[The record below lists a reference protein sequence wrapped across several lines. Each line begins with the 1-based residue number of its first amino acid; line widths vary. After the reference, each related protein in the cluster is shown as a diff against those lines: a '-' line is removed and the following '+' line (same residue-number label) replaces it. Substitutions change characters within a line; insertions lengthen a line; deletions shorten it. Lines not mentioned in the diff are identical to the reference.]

1 MIVDKKNGSVISDN
15 QPNAASTNQDSE
27 SSGGK
32 IPKILEYN
40 SVMQILE
47 AIKQILRNV
56 TWEYG
61 VEGSPLVFKTVQ
73 RDTGQ
78 YNRIVTKNHNNEYT
92 LGFPAAF
99 YHLINWRYLTS
110 AKRINEGRAEL
121 RIKFILNRLNPNDDY
136 HDVDVEYV
144 AERIHETIQQEIPNY
159 PCLQERC
166 QLEYI
171 DPMESFDH
179 GLQPCW
185 MTYEIWFKADNVW
198 FDRNRIEKYVVMPP
212 FTNHS
217 DQDETIPD
225 INPDNHTNANHP
237 LPWEEGSGYKP
248 SVDDIKPSDDGE

>member
-1 MIVDKKNGSVISDN
+1 MIVDKKNGSVVSNN
-15 QPNAASTNQDSE
+15 QSSQSVQSE
-27 SSGGK
+27 EKKVG
-32 IPKILEYN
+32 IPKLLTYN
-40 SVMQILE
+40 AVMDILE
-47 AIKQILRNV
+47 AIKQILRKV

-61 VEGSPLVFKTVQ
+61 VEGSPLIFKTVQ

-78 YNRIVTKNHNNEYT
+78 YNRIVSKKENSEYT

-136 HDVDVEYV
+136 HDMDVEYV
-144 AERIHETIQQEIPNY
+144 AERIHETIQEEIPNY

-179 GLQPCW
+179 ALQPCW
-185 MTYEIWFKADNVW
+185 ITYEVWFKANNVW
-198 FDRNRIEKYVVMPP
+198 YDRNRIEKYVVMPP

-217 DQDETIPD
+217 DQDPTIEG
-225 INPDNHTNANHP
+225 INPDGHTNANHP
-237 LPWEEGSGYKP
+237 TPWEESTGYRP
-248 SVDDIKPSDDGE
+248 SVEDQSEDDKDE